1 MRKELLRE
9 LEIRSRRKSLEDFL
23 SEILK
28 ECAKR
33 AGTAHSSVKGNNPTC
48 IIAGDRRKEK

>member
-1 MRKELLRE
+1 MRKGLLRE
-9 LEIRSRRKSLEDFL
+9 LEIRSRKRSLEDFL
-23 SEILK
+23 KEILK